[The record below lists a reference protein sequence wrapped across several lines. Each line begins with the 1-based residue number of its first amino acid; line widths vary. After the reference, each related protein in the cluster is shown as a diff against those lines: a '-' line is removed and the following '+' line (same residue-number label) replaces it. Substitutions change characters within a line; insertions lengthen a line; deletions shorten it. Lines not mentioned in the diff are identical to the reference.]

1 MKKKLQNVIIL
12 YYFQFFDN
20 QKYKNFN
27 DLKFYL
33 TQNRLRKNNFTY
45 SKKTKD
51 SLYSNTHF
59 SNLRELSNNS
69 IKSKSMKKLIEL
81 QNEFEIEIHNKIKKI
96 KPFSSHKTNL
106 NYINTFTNKKNLFE
120 NYSKY
125 SINKNKLI
133 RNSSMNSFKKN
144 SSLNQLIF
152 ITDNKNKYIKRNN
165 SKIWRNINKVKETIE
180 GNYNSNGN
188 SLFNNYLKRNNSFL
202 KKKSNLNNNIIFH
215 NNNHLHNKNEKK
227 NVFYYDLE
235 LDENNMNKNNLKT
248 FLTKLNKNNI
258 EKNISTINSYTNSNS
273 SIKKSDVNIDTDD
286 DYKIIVNNLNKL

>member
-1 MKKKLQNVIIL
+1 
-12 YYFQFFDN
+12 
-20 QKYKNFN
+20 
-27 DLKFYL
+27 
-33 TQNRLRKNNFTY
+33 
-45 SKKTKD
+45 
-51 SLYSNTHF
+51 
-59 SNLRELSNNS
+59 
-69 IKSKSMKKLIEL
+69 MKKLIEL

-215 NNNHLHNKNEKK
+215 NNNHLNKKNKKK